1 MEIEAFSKPTKI
13 GKYFL
18 RTKAFSSF
26 TERNRNF
33 MSIAILGYGVVGS
46 GAYEILTKAGYK
58 VSRVLDLRDC
68 PELGDVLTHDIED
81 IINDKEITVV
91 AEAIGGNTF
100 SYDFVCRA
108 IKAGKHVVSSNK
120 HLICSYY
127 KELHALAKENGVT
140 IRFTASAGGGIP
152 WLYNLKR
159 GLLCDRI
166 YKVMGIM
173 NGTTNFILDAMIRDS
188 REFSD
193 VLKEAQALGY
203 AEANPSADID
213 GLDVARKTAISSSIA
228 FDTIVS
234 EDDVMTFSLR
244 NIRKS
249 DIDYIAEKC
258 GRTVRYLG
266 YGMRTENG
274 VAAFVEPTLLAPD
287 ALESNVFTN
296 NNMISLFG
304 DYVGRLSFYGQ
315 GAGKYPTGNALGQDI
330 INILDG
336 DTKLSYAETS
346 AVMCNEEAKRAYFIR
361 TSSDVVLDRV
371 ASEEKIGSVR
381 YIFTDKISVAAMH
394 EKAKAILAED
404 GESFFAGIDE
414 S

>member
-1 MEIEAFSKPTKI
+1 MENEALSKLTNHVKCS
-13 GKYFL
+13 L
-18 RTKAFSSF
+18 RTNAFSSF

-58 VSRVLDLRDC
+58 VSRVLDVRNY

-100 SYDFVCRA
+100 SYDFASRA
-108 IKAGKHVVSSNK
+108 LKAGKHVVSSNK

-188 REFSD
+188 REFAE

-228 FDTIVS
+228 FDAVVS
-234 EDDVMTFSLR
+234 EEDVLTFSLR

-258 GRTVRYLG
+258 GKTVRYLG

-274 VAAFVEPTLLAPD
+274 VAAFVEPTLLSSD

-330 INILDG
+330 INILQG
-336 DTKLSYAETS
+336 DTALHCTQND
-346 AVMCNEEAKRAYFIR
+346 AVMHNEEAKRAYFIR
-361 TSSDVVLDRV
+361 TSAGQAIESV
-371 ASEEKIGSVR
+371 ASEEKIGDTR
-381 YIFTDKISVAAMH
+381 YIFTDKISVAAVHAMA
-394 EKAKAILAED
+394 EKILAED
-404 GESFFAGIDE
+404 GESFFAGIE
-414 S
+414 E